1 STLPI
6 LSPRFAPSTLS
17 MTAQRHWYGFNTG
30 WYPSRPGG
38 PGSGIGSWL
47 AACALAWAPAS
58 AAKVDEEYDALIIQ
72 ARQGIYDPALAML
85 RQRVSL
91 NPQDLRA
98 IVDLIVIAG
107 RAGRSAE
114 VIE

>member
-1 STLPI
+1 MASIRVGIHRGLA
-6 LSPRFAPSTLS
+6 APAAALV
-17 MTAQRHWYGFNTG
+17 HG
-30 WYPSRPGG
+30 
-38 PGSGIGSWL
+38 L

-58 AAKVDEEYDALIIQ
+58 AAEDDEEYDALIIQ

-85 RQRVSL
+85 RQRDSL

-98 IVDLIVIAG
+98 ILALLVIPW

-114 VIE
+114 VIDGDEAVAMA